1 MHSDTNSSATT
12 SAAATTTASTSTPP
26 SNPPQ
31 FPSNNPPNFPIQWP
45 EDGTLTLDWVF
56 NLMFTFD
63 YSSRNLPPK
72 DLPSVFPVPV
82 FDKLI
87 LCGSKLLHKEP
98 NCVQIDDI
106 SANSTV
112 VVVGD
117 VHGQLH
123 DVMFLL
129 KDAGYP
135 SDDRVFVFNGDYV
148 DRGAWGFETYVLL
161 LAWKILFPNKVFLLR
176 GNHESRYC
184 TSVYGF
190 EKEVMTKY
198 GDQGKHVYRKCLG
211 CFEGLPLATVIAG
224 CVYTAHGGLFRSV
237 TPAHSRKSKGKK
249 RNRKISS
256 NSEGNS
262 DGKLSIG
269 TFEELSKARRAVL
282 DPPWQG
288 ANLIPGDVL
297 WSDPSMSPGLSPNS
311 ERGIGLLWGPDC
323 TEDFMK
329 KYNLKLIIRSHE
341 GPDAREKRPA
351 LGGMGE
357 GYTIDHVVESGKLI
371 TLFSAPDYP
380 QFQATK
386 ERYRNKAAY
395 LVLEPPNFDTPVFH
409 SFEAVLPRPKAHP
422 YYDFEDV
429 IDSDEELDLAAMLP
443 AP

>member
-1 MHSDTNSSATT
+1 MHTNLDSSATAT
-12 SAAATTTASTSTPP
+12 TAAATSVTTPSTSNSPP
-26 SNPPQ
+26 PVLSPSQSNQSPK
-31 FPSNNPPNFPIQWP
+31 FPIQWP
-45 EDGTLTLDWVF
+45 ENGTLTLNWIF
-56 NLMFTFD
+56 NLMSSFD
-63 YSSRNLPPK
+63 YSSRNL
-72 DLPSVFPVPV
+72 LPSELPTVLPVPV

-87 LCGSKLLHKEP
+87 LCGSKILHKEP
-98 NCVQIDDI
+98 NCVKIDDVGE
-106 SANSTV
+106 NSTV

-123 DVMFLL
+123 DVLFLL

-135 SDDRVFVFNGDYV
+135 SDDRIFVFNGDYV

-190 EKEVMTKY
+190 EKEVMSKY

-224 CVYTAHGGLFRSV
+224 RVYTAHGGLFRSV
-237 TPAHSRKSKGKK
+237 TANPSRKAKGKK
-249 RNRKISS
+249 RNRKISV
-256 NSEGNS
+256 NSEGDV
-262 DGKLSIG
+262 DGKLSLG
-269 TFEELSKARRAVL
+269 SFEELSKARRAVL

-297 WSDPSMSPGLSPNS
+297 WSDPSMNPGLSPNS

-323 TEDFMK
+323 TESFMK
-329 KYNLKLIIRSHE
+329 KFDLKLIIRSHE
-341 GPDAREKRPA
+341 GPDAREKRPG
-351 LGGMGE
+351 LGGMDQ

-380 QFQATK
+380 QFQATE
-386 ERYRNKAAY
+386 ERYKNKAAY
-395 LVLEPPNFDTPVFH
+395 IVLEPPNFDTPVFH
-409 SFEAVLPRPKAHP
+409 SFEAVLPRPK
-422 YYDFEDV
+422 ETVSQKDV
-429 IDSDEELDLAAMLP
+429 P
-443 AP
+443 TF